1 MQMLLVDD
9 HPLIHEALGVIL
21 ASHGEGVAHES
32 ASTFEEACDRLAREP
47 IIDLVLLDLG
57 LPGFQGIGALTA
69 LRDRFPDQSVVVISA
84 REESDIIHA
93 SLDAGAMGFIPKTFQ
108 PAAIR
113 MAVRFVAAGGVFV
126 PQQVLQGSQSGASGL
141 PQPGSS
147 VSDMHDPETALID
160 DESLR
165 VDLGLTPRQ
174 FDVLKLLVRG
184 MSNKR
189 IAQILALSDNT
200 VKAHV
205 AAVLRTLDV
214 SNRTEAVVMASRR
227 GLRAVS

>member
-21 ASHGEGVAHES
+21 SSQGEGVAHDS
-32 ASTFEEACDRLAREP
+32 VSTFEEACDRLESEP
-47 IIDLVLLDLG
+47 VIDLVLLDLG
-57 LPGFQGIGALTA
+57 LPGFSGIGALSA

-126 PQQVLQGSQSGASGL
+126 PQQVLRASSSGEAGL
-141 PQPGSS
+141 APPSPS
-147 VSDMHDPETALID
+147 EADMPHPDTGLID

-189 IAQILALSDNT
+189 IALILELSDNT

>member
-1 MQMLLVDD
+1 MRMLLVDD

-21 ASHGEGVAHES
+21 SSQGEGVTHDS
-32 ASTFEEACDRLAREP
+32 VSTFDEACDFLANNQDV
-47 IIDLVLLDLG
+47 DLVLLDLG
-57 LPGFQGIGALTA
+57 LPGYQGIGALKA
-69 LRDRFPDQSVVVISA
+69 LRERFQDQSVVVISA

-93 SLDAGAMGFIPKTFQ
+93 ALDAGAMGFIPKTFQ

-126 PQQVLQGSQSGASGL
+126 PQQVLQASQLGL
-141 PQPGSS
+141 PALNATAEDIPK
-147 VSDMHDPETALID
+147 PETGLVD
-160 DESLR
+160 DERLR
-165 VDLGLTPRQ
+165 LDLGLTRRQ

-189 IAQILALSDNT
+189 IALMLDLSDNT

-214 SNRTEAVVMASRR
+214 SNRTEAVVTASRR
-227 GLRAVS
+227 GLRAVG

>member
-1 MQMLLVDD
+1 MRMLLVDD

-21 ASHGEGVAHES
+21 DSQGDDVSHDS
-32 ASTFEEACDRLAREP
+32 ASTFDEASARLTEDP
-47 IIDLVLLDLG
+47 PVDLVLLDLG
-57 LPGFQGIGALTA
+57 LPGFSGIGALTT
-69 LRDRFPDQSVVVISA
+69 LREQFPDQPVVVISA
-84 REESDIIHA
+84 REEADIIHA
-93 SLDAGAMGFIPKTFQ
+93 ALDAGAMGFIPKTFQ

-126 PQQVLQGSQSGASGL
+126 PQQVLQSGGAGAPPL
-141 PQPGSS
+141 APDRQEAADIPQP
-147 VSDMHDPETALID
+147 ETGLVD
-160 DESLR
+160 DERLR
-165 VDLGLTPRQ
+165 LDLGLTPRQ

-189 IAQILALSDNT
+189 IALILDLSDNT

-205 AAVLRTLDV
+205 AAVLRNLEV

-227 GLRAVS
+227 GLRAVA